1 MKVSEWTIRD
11 FRNNFFGRTAQ
22 NNEGKTD
29 DMDDSYNK
37 DAFDIEMEKYQNE
50 MDQDM
55 NDKREEFQKLPN
67 LQEMFKTTLALR
79 KLERDFIS

>member
-1 MKVSEWTIRD
+1 
-11 FRNNFFGRTAQ
+11 
-22 NNEGKTD
+22 
-29 DMDDSYNK
+29 MDDSYNK